1 MNQSFATFEH
11 IVRKRRTTKPPMMN
25 GQKIP
30 DEQVKDLLKLANWAP
45 THGRTEPWRF
55 YVYTGE
61 SMAKFCQEHA
71 DMYKSNTP
79 EDKFVA
85 ATYENL
91 RNMGNKASHLII
103 AIMKRGNLPKIP
115 AWEEMAATSAA
126 VEHILLGATALGM
139 ASYWGSGGMITHQA
153 MKDHY
158 QLGEEDMVLGAV
170 YLGYADVEMPAVRN
184 TWIEEKAVWL

>member
-1 MNQSFATFEH
+1 
-11 IVRKRRTTKPPMMN
+11 
-25 GQKIP
+25 
-30 DEQVKDLLKLANWAP
+30 
-45 THGRTEPWRF
+45 
-55 YVYTGE
+55 
-61 SMAKFCQEHA
+61 
-71 DMYKSNTP
+71 MYKANTP

-91 RNMGNKASHLII
+91 RNMGSKASHLII
-103 AIMKRGNLPKIP
+103 AIMKRGSLPKIP
-115 AWEEMAATSAA
+115 AWEELAATSAA
-126 VEHILLGATALGM
+126 VEHILLGATALGI

-184 TWIEEKAVWL
+184 TWIEEKAVWM